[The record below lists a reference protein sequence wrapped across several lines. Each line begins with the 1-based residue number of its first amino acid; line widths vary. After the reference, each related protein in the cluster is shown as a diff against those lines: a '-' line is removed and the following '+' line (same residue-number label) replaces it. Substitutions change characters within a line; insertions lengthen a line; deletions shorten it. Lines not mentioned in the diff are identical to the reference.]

1 MFLNLFIYIFYLF
14 IYTCF
19 YLYTYIYIYICTYVH
34 VFWKILGLSLVFPSN
49 PTSRVAASGGMQRG
63 GMAVSLLGPWGS
75 LLGPLVINENDENG
89 DSMVII
95 FHIVF

>member
-1 MFLNLFIYIFYLF
+1 MFLNLFIYIFIYLYVFLF
-14 IYTCF
+14 IYI
-19 YLYTYIYIYICTYVH
+19 YIHIYICTYVH